1 MMKATIAPERGDG
14 ILQDRKGHW
23 LEVIGRLK
31 PGVSW
36 PQARASMDVLA
47 RQLAQ
52 TYPEE
57 KDSGVTLARVP
68 GAHENSSAGL
78 HL

>member
-1 MMKATIAPERGDG
+1 
-14 ILQDRKGHW
+14 
-23 LEVIGRLK
+23 
-31 PGVSW
+31 
-36 PQARASMDVLA
+36 MDVLA